1 MVQGQASQIT
11 IGKLARQSGLK
22 ASAIRYYEA
31 RGLLR
36 PAVRLP
42 NGYRLY
48 DEDSVVTLRFLR
60 RAQGFGITLRE
71 IKQLIDL
78 TQRGRKPCHHARKLI
93 SQHLAEVEAQIR
105 ELEALRKELR
115 SVSRRANNCQASE
128 GQLCP
133 IIESASV
140 SD

>member
-1 MVQGQASQIT
+1 MVKGQASRVT
-11 IGKLARQSGLK
+11 IGKLARQSGLN

-31 RGLLR
+31 RGLVR
-36 PAVRLP
+36 PAARLP

-48 DEDSVVTLRFLR
+48 DEDSAATLRFLR

-78 TQRGRKPCHHARKLI
+78 TQRGRKPCEHARTVI
-93 SQHLAEVEAQIR
+93 SQHLAEVQSQIR

-115 SVSRRANNCQASE
+115 SVLRRADSCTASE

-133 IIESASV
+133 IIELQN
-140 SD
+140 

>member
-1 MVQGQASQIT
+1 M
-11 IGKLARQSGLK
+11 
-22 ASAIRYYEA
+22 
-31 RGLLR
+31 R

-48 DEDSVVTLRFLR
+48 DEDSAATLRFLL
-60 RAQGFGITLRE
+60 RAQSFGITLRE

-78 TQRGRKPCHHARKLI
+78 TRRGRKPCEHARKVI
-93 SQHLAEVEAQIR
+93 SQHLAEVESQIR

-115 SVSRRANNCQASE
+115 SVLRRADSCEASE

-133 IIESASV
+133 IIEQPN
-140 SD
+140 

>member
-1 MVQGQASQIT
+1 MVQGQGSQIT

-36 PAVRLP
+36 PAVRLS

-48 DEDSVVTLRFLR
+48 DEDSVATLRFLR

-78 TQRGRKPCHHARKLI
+78 TQRGRKPCEHARKLI
-93 SQHLAEVEAQIR
+93 SQHLAEVERQIH
-105 ELEALRKELR
+105 ELGALRKELR
-115 SVSRRANNCQASE
+115 SVARRAESCEASE

-133 IIESASV
+133 IIEGVNSN
-140 SD
+140 

>member
-1 MVQGQASQIT
+1 M
-11 IGKLARQSGLK
+11 
-22 ASAIRYYEA
+22 
-31 RGLLR
+31 R

-48 DEDSVVTLRFLR
+48 DEDSAATLRFLR
-60 RAQGFGITLRE
+60 RAQSFGITLRE

-78 TQRGRKPCHHARKLI
+78 TQRGRKPCEHARKVI
-93 SQHLAEVEAQIR
+93 SHHLAEVESQIR

-115 SVSRRANNCQASE
+115 SVLRRADSCVASE

-133 IIESASV
+133 IIEQAS
-140 SD
+140 